1 MNRIFRKPLVMLG
14 LFLILG
20 MALAPGRAAAH
31 CDAYD
36 GPVIVAARSALE
48 QAEVTPLLKWVK
60 ADAEGDL
67 RAAFAQTLK
76 VRGLGSEARE
86 LADRYFFE
94 TLVRLHRAG
103 EGASYTGLKP
113 AGQIAPVVAKADQ
126 ALAQGNID
134 ALVKAILQ
142 HTEEG
147 IRERFA
153 HALETAKHPD
163 ESVAAG
169 REYVEAYVTYV
180 HYIEG
185 IAQVVHGEP
194 HHAAPAAPA
203 AGHGH

>member
-1 MNRIFRKPLVMLG
+1 MKIPFRKSLVTLG

-36 GPVIVAARSALE
+36 GPVIVAARAALE

-60 ADAEGDL
+60 AEAEGEI
-67 RAAFAQTLK
+67 REAFAQTLK
-76 VRGLGSEARE
+76 VRGLGPEARE

-103 EGASYTGLKP
+103 EGAPYTGLKP
-113 AGQIAPVVAKADQ
+113 AGRIAPVVAKADR
-126 ALAQGNID
+126 ALAQGSVD
-134 ALVKAILQ
+134 ALVKAILE

-153 HALETAKHPD
+153 HALETAKHAD
-163 ESVAAG
+163 ESIAAG
-169 REYVEAYVTYV
+169 RDHVEAYVTYV
-180 HYIEG
+180 HYVEG

-194 HHAAPAAPA
+194 HHAEAAAPA
-203 AGHGH
+203 AAHGH

>member
-1 MNRIFRKPLVMLG
+1 MKIPFRKSLVTLG

-36 GPVIVAARSALE
+36 GPVIVAARAALE

-60 ADAEGDL
+60 AEAEGEI
-67 RAAFAQTLK
+67 REAFAQTLK
-76 VRGLGSEARE
+76 VRGLGEEARE

-103 EGASYTGLKP
+103 EGAPYTGLKP
-113 AGQIAPVVAKADQ
+113 AGRIAPVVAKADQ

-134 ALVKAILQ
+134 ALIKAILQ

-153 HALETAKHPD
+153 HALETAKHAD
-163 ESVAAG
+163 ESIAAG
-169 REYVEAYVTYV
+169 REYVAAYVTYV
-180 HYIEG
+180 HYVEG
-185 IAQVVHGEP
+185 IAQVVHGAP
-194 HHAAPAAPA
+194 HHVEAAAPA